1 LQHLL
6 RKLLEENVD
15 VIMPVR
21 EGEEPSKFVYL
32 TKEYGV
38 PSGSIDLLGI
48 DDGYIYIIETK
59 LYRSS
64 GRRKALAQVIEYASV
79 LWVEYSRNPD
89 GFIAKLTEKEPSITI
104 EKQVLENIKESITGG
119 NFRLIIAMDRIDEYT
134 ENMINFLNEMSEF
147 DVYGLSLEIYK
158 SDDGF
163 EVVVPKLY
171 PERIILGAK
180 RKWNW
185 NLFLEDAK
193 ERIPEY
199 IKTLEEIHKFLEE
212 ITRGKTV

>member
-15 VIMPVR
+15 VIVPVR
-21 EGEEPSKFVYL
+21 EGEEPFKFVYL

-38 PSGSIDLLGI
+38 LLGSIDLLGI
-48 DDGYIYIIETK
+48 DDYSYIIETK

-64 GRRKALAQVIEYASV
+64 ERRKALVQVIEYVSV

-104 EKQVLENIKESITGG
+104 EKQVLKNIKESVTGG
-119 NFRLIIAMDRIDEYT
+119 KFSLIIVMDRINEYT

-147 DVYGLSLEIYK
+147 DVYGLSLEICK
-158 SDDGF
+158 SDDDF
-163 EVVVPKLY
+163 EVVVSKLY
-171 PERIILGAK
+171 PQ
-180 RKWNW
+180 
-185 NLFLEDAK
+185 
-193 ERIPEY
+193 
-199 IKTLEEIHKFLEE
+199 
-212 ITRGKTV
+212 